1 MKFLTSIASLLLAAV
16 SAVQAVSVSGP
27 RLLAVFD
34 DLADKDTYSTF
45 LGDLEGLFAPFR
57 SMNFDQSA
65 DTC

>member
-1 MKFLTSIASLLLAAV
+1 MKFLASVASLLLAAV

-45 LGDLEGLFAPFR
+45 LGDLEGASPPTHPLYH
-57 SMNFDQSA
+57 N
-65 DTC
+65 

>member
-1 MKFLTSIASLLLAAV
+1 MKFLASATALLAAAV

-45 LGDLEGLFAPFR
+45 LGDLEGMRCLALLLASASLF
-57 SMNFDQSA
+57 N
-65 DTC
+65 TC